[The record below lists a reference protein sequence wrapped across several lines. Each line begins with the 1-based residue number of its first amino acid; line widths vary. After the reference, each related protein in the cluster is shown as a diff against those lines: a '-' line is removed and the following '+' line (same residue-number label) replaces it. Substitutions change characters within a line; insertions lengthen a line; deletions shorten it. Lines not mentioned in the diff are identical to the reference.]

1 MPARHQ
7 QDGVRH
13 VVGVQRFRGVNDPRS
28 CPGGPRSRQ
37 GVRQAPG
44 QAQDDAVQI
53 DRIRAALDEGRGVRE
68 TTRLLKVSP
77 AKVSEMRRIAAPITT
92 IGSVRDD
99 QRLP

>member
-1 MPARHQ
+1 MIRDRVLA
-7 QDGVRH
+7 GL
-13 VVGVQRFRGVNDPRS
+13 
-28 CPGGPRSRQ
+28 RSRQ

-44 QAQDDAVQI
+44 SPRTTPFKI
-53 DRIRAALDEGRGVRE
+53 GRIRTALDVGRGLRE
-68 TTRLLKVSP
+68 TARLLKVSP